1 VSYRVRL
8 ADIQVSD
15 GDSRKFPETPGN
27 SRKLPEIP
35 GNPRTLMGSSD
46 SVVDDAQTSKPTR
59 RRRTY
64 DPLRINRWCSD
75 RELAK
80 MQQGKVNGLD
90 SIDVQSIMAGQ
101 AAKRI
106 RDYSRPVRVWE
117 LDE

>member
-27 SRKLPEIP
+27 
-35 GNPRTLMGSSD
+35 PRTFQESLD
-46 SVVDDAQTSKPTR
+46 LVANEAQAPKPTR
-59 RRRTY
+59 RRRPY

-101 AAKRI
+101 AAKRMK
-106 RDYSRPVRVWE
+106 DYSRPVRVWE
-117 LDE
+117 LDEDK